1 MAKWM
6 KLTNIGSGLEADLM
20 VERLRGAGLHA
31 RSVGDA
37 AMFGAGFQ
45 GTTARGFDV
54 FVLGNEISKA
64 REILDEMKE
73 SAEDSAPNDTDAP

>member
-1 MAKWM
+1 MAKWV

-64 REILDEMKE
+64 REILEEMND
-73 SAEDSAPNDTDAP
+73 SSDDSAPNA

>member
-1 MAKWM
+1 MAKWV
-6 KLTNIGSGLEADLM
+6 KLTNIGSGLEADLL

-54 FVLGNEISKA
+54 FVLGNELSKA
-64 REILDEMKE
+64 RAILDEMKG
-73 SAEDSAPNDTDAP
+73 SSEDSEPNDASA

>member
-1 MAKWM
+1 MAKWV
-6 KLTNIGSGLEADLM
+6 KLTNIGSGLEADLL
-20 VERLRGAGLHA
+20 VERLRGAALHA

-54 FVLGNEISKA
+54 FVLGNELSKA

-73 SAEDSAPNDTDAP
+73 SAAGSAPNDADA

>member
-1 MAKWM
+1 MANWV
-6 KLTNIGSGLEADLM
+6 KLTNIGSGLQADLM

-54 FVLGNEISKA
+54 FVLGNEISRA
-64 REILDEMKE
+64 REILDEMTE
-73 SAEDSAPNDTDAP
+73 ATEDSAPNDADA

>member
-1 MAKWM
+1 MARWV

-31 RSVGDA
+31 RSVGDV
-37 AMFGAGFQ
+37 AMFGPGFQ

-54 FVLGNEISKA
+54 FVLGSEVSKA
-64 REILDEMKE
+64 RDILEELTDP
-73 SAEDSAPNDTDAP
+73 AEDNAPNDNGA

>member
-1 MAKWM
+1 MAKWV
-6 KLTNIGSGLEADLM
+6 KLTNMGSGLEADLM

-64 REILDEMKE
+64 REILEEMQE
-73 SAEDSAPNDTDAP
+73 SAGDNAPNDTDA